1 MEKMAIVGAQWGD
14 EGKGRLSTT
23 FLIIMSGSYDF
34 LGEQTQDIQSTIRIK
49 NMSIICYPQ

>member
-14 EGKGRLSTT
+14 EGKGKVVNYFSDNYEWIVRFS
-23 FLIIMSGSYDF
+23 
-34 LGEQTQDIQSTIRIK
+34 GEQTQDIQSTIRIK